1 MTITIFRPISS
12 WYKARCTKYLLISSS
27 RICNLELNVIS
38 FMLITTREKCCTW
51 ALHACSDACDIFL
64 SSKGS
69 WLMID
74 IHNNKY
80 YDYDNLVGDF
90 HNHFTNI
97 LYLTLNILFICKVI
111 FLIIQ
116 NQMHNNKF
124 FLSVLDF
131 IPPQG
136 TWTIAPLISKY
147 TNIYIYSFNKES
159 FIFTFILRSFCHDS
173 SFTTEYSMLNIEQ
186 KFTVRLLKPGLPKQ
200 ISK

>member
-136 TWTIAPLISKY
+136 TWTIALLISKY
-147 TNIYIYSFNKES
+147 QNIQKYIYTLSIKNLSFSLS
-159 FIFTFILRSFCHDS
+159 FWGHFVHQ
-173 SFTTEYSMLNIEQ
+173 NITIQ
-186 KFTVRLLKPGLPKQ
+186 SRAR
-200 ISK
+200 I